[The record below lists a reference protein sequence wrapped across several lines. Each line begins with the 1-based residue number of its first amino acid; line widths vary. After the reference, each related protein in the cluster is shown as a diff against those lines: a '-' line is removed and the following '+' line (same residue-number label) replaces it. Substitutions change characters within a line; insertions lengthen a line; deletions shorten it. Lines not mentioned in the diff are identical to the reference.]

1 MEKPICFEGL
11 GLSCEGASTPQGR
24 AENECCSCEWYAWFD
39 EEDEVECE
47 LKISIQSWED
57 REVKYEY

>member
-39 EEDEVECE
+39 EEYEVECE
-47 LKISIQSWED
+47 CFED
-57 REVKYEY
+57 LHSVLGRS